1 MLSHIS
7 GAILCGGLNTRM
19 NGQAKCNIRLGRRTF
34 LQRLAKTLGSVC
46 AEVSIIARHVEDHYS
61 LSLPV
66 HSDIFSL
73 RCSLTGL
80 HTALSYSLHH
90 HVFITACD
98 TPLLVPGLIRLLM
111 DKASPGDDVV
121 VPVLNGYFE
130 PLCAL
135 YSRNCLPVATKL
147 LQNGQ
152 PKISAIYSQVRVCT
166 VPEDEIRTVDPNL
179 DSFINVNTPEDL
191 GGMLQKTANRET
203 NHKP

>member
-19 NGQAKCNIRLGRRTF
+19 NGQAKCNIRLGRQTF

-46 AEVSIIARHVEDHYS
+46 TEVSIIARHAEDYCS
-61 LSLPV
+61 VSLPV
-66 HSDIFSL
+66 HTDIFSL

-80 HTALSYSLHH
+80 HTALSHSRHH
-90 HVFITACD
+90 YVFITACD
-98 TPLLVPGLIRLLM
+98 TPLLVPDLIRLLM
-111 DKASPGDDVV
+111 DQASPGDDVV
-121 VPVLNGYFE
+121 VPVINGYFE

-135 YSRNCLPVATKL
+135 YSCNCLPVATKL

-152 PKISAIYSQVRVCT
+152 PKISAMYSQVRVHT
-166 VPEDEIRTVDPNL
+166 VPDAVIRTLDPKL

-191 GGMLQKTANRET
+191 GRLFQKTANRRT